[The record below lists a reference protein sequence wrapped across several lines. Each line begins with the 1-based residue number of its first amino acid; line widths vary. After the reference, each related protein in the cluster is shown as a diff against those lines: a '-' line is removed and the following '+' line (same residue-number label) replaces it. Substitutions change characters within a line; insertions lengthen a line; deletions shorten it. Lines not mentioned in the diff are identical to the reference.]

1 MVTNICLLLEA
12 LSIIYCLHCLYGEK
26 FKLDIATTS
35 FLAIDM
41 IIMTI
46 INYYELSKVYT
57 MIIYPMIV
65 DYCGIRFGFKI
76 KEMITNVIVCI
87 IINGGIQ
94 MLVMVPLHYILGVSL
109 VSNIQLLIVN
119 CVALSIVVLLL
130 PKIKI
135 ERLAFYLQKRE
146 KILIISLGG
155 CFLIITFLLLNYKGF
170 KLFELNQTML
180 LFISL
185 AFILVLTGQASEYKV
200 RAKEVETELKMHK
213 LYADSFQGL
222 VENIRLKQ
230 HEFDNH
236 INTLYSQH
244 YICKTYDELI
254 KAQKDYCQLIMKE
267 NQFNKLLTMESS
279 VVIGFLYAKFI
290 EMDKLG
296 INIAYKI
303 STGNSE
309 AGIPDYKII
318 EILGNLLTNAAEA
331 LKTEDHLNQLFV
343 LLINEGKFFE
353 IEVRNESPIINLDEI
368 DSFFNKGYSKK
379 GDGRGLGLY
388 NVKCIC
394 EEYLLDIIPENMEIE
409 GKNWLSFKVVKRE
422 SSLIGNCEKEK
433 RVNGK

>member
-12 LSIIYCLHCLYGEK
+12 LSIVYCLHCLYGEK

-46 INYYELSKVYT
+46 INYYALSKVYT
-57 MIIYPMIV
+57 MIIYPIIV
-65 DYCGIRFGFKI
+65 IYCGVRFGFKL
-76 KEMITNVIVCI
+76 KEMITNVIICI

-94 MLVMVPLHYILGVSL
+94 MLVMIPLYYIFKVNLF
-109 VSNIQLLIVN
+109 SNIQLLIVN
-119 CVALSIVVLLL
+119 CIAFLIVVLLL
-130 PKIKI
+130 PKFRV
-135 ERLAFYLQKRE
+135 ERLAIYLQKRE

-185 AFILVLTGQASEYKV
+185 VFILVLTGQASEYKV

-213 LYADSFQGL
+213 LYADSFRGL

-244 YICKTYDELI
+244 YICSTYDELI

-267 NQFNKLLTMESS
+267 NRFNKLLSIESS
-279 VVIGFLYAKFI
+279 VVIGFLYVKFLEI
-290 EMDKLG
+290 DKQG
-296 INIAYKI
+296 IDIAYKI
-303 STGNSE
+303 SMENRKVN
-309 AGIPDYKII
+309 IPDYKII
-318 EILGNLLTNAAEA
+318 EILGNLLTNAVEA
-331 LKTEDHLNQLFV
+331 LEKEEKFNRLFV
-343 LLINEGKFFE
+343 MFIDEGDFFK
-353 IEVRNESPIINLDEI
+353 IEVRNESAIVNLNEI
-368 DSFFNKGYSKK
+368 DSFFDKGYSKK
-379 GDGRGLGLY
+379 GVGRGLGLY

-394 EEYLLDIIPENMEIE
+394 EEYLLDIVPENMEIE
-409 GKNWLSFKVVKRE
+409 GQNWLSFKIIKRE
-422 SSLIGNCEKEK
+422 SSSI
-433 RVNGK
+433 NGGKNRKL